1 MMDGDR
7 SRPLTLV
14 TGASSGIGA
23 SIAKT
28 LAARGHDLVLVCR
41 SNRDALD
48 GVADEVRSANVWT
61 HCISSDI
68 SEPNSVDHVFAEVAR
83 LPRPLT
89 GLVNN
94 AAYTGER
101 MPLADLPL
109 SELDRVLDTNVRGV
123 LLMCRGALPLLAK
136 TGGVIVNLTSQSAI
150 FGSNGLTTYAASKA
164 AVNGITVSLAREVAG
179 QGIRVVGV
187 SPGPVKTKALLAL
200 SSERLE
206 EMEKSL
212 PMGRFCSV
220 DDVARTVAWL
230 MSDEAS
236 YISGA
241 ILPVH
246 GAR

>member
-1 MMDGDR
+1 MTPGQ
-7 SRPLTLV
+7 SHRPLTLV
-14 TGASSGIGA
+14 TGASRGIGA

-28 LAARGHDLVLVCR
+28 LATRGHDLVLVCR
-41 SNRDALD
+41 SDREALES
-48 GVADEVRSANVWT
+48 VAGAARAANASA
-61 HCISSDI
+61 HCVSGDVSD
-68 SEPNSVDHVFAEVAR
+68 PASVDRIFAEIAT

-123 LLMCRGALPLLAK
+123 LLMCRGAVPLLAK
-136 TGGVIVNLTSQSAI
+136 AGGVIVNLTSQSAV
-150 FGSNGLTTYAASKA
+150 FGGNGLTAYAASKA

-179 QGIRVVGV
+179 QGIRVVAV
-187 SPGPVKTKALLAL
+187 SPGPVKTEPLLAL

-220 DDVARTVAWL
+220 DDVARTVTWL
-230 MSDEAS
+230 MSDDAS